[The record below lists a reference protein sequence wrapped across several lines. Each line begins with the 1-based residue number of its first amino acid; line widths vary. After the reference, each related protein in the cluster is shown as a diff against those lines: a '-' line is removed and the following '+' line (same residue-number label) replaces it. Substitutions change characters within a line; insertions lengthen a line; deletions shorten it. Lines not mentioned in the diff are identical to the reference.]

1 MEDGQRRA
9 LAVLWLVV
17 ALLIATTLGS
27 VEVASIGGAA
37 RIAII
42 VLSLSLS
49 AMYVFDPRGIVTER
63 PF

>member
-1 MEDGQRRA
+1 MKDGQRRA

-27 VEVASIGGAA
+27 AEVASLGGAA
-37 RIAII
+37 RIAIV

-49 AMYVFDPRGIVTER
+49 AMYAFDPRGIVTER